1 MPIIPIP
8 ERGQPLDTTYI
19 YKIVQSINELYSQVD
34 VSKKGYL
41 KVTTNKNGPQTVKA
55 SESLIIGGFEQVSTT
70 SLQTAGS
77 SLPWSY
83 SFPQEFA
90 FEPIVTATAYNKGN
104 SDAGKDVTVTINSIT
119 PSKVEGTVKF
129 NLGGETTMGINIIA
143 VGLPNQ

>member
-8 ERGQPLDTTYI
+8 ERGQPLDVTYI
-19 YKIVQSINELYSQVD
+19 YTIVQAINELYTQVD
-34 VSKKGYL
+34 TSKKGAI
-41 KVTTNKNGPQTVKA
+41 KVTTDRNGPQTAKA
-55 SESLIIGGFEQVSTT
+55 SESLIIGGFDQVSTT

-104 SDAGKDVTVTINSIT
+104 SDAGKDVTVTIDSIT

-129 NLGGETTMGINIIA
+129 NLGGQTTMGINIIA